1 MSTTAEYIS
10 AVRAAT
16 ADTPY
21 IVKETPK
28 GFDLTIDVA
37 DARWLTLLK
46 AHGLKK
52 VFTHEVTLDEAK
64 QQLTIVDVSNSLR
77 WGAGGSSPRL
87 QAEKIGKVVDYSF
100 DAGEGR
106 GYIRDVAKAQGW
118 SEKMGGEQKG
128 AMIFAGV
135 VLVLMVIGF
144 GGWGIVSLLN

>member
-1 MSTTAEYIS
+1 M
-10 AVRAAT
+10 
-16 ADTPY
+16 
-21 IVKETPK
+21 
-28 GFDLTIDVA
+28 
-37 DARWLTLLK
+37 LLK

-87 QAEKIGKVVDYSF
+87 QAEKSFSRGRVYNKSFSKQYGVDLDDGKIGKVVDYSF